1 MKKILL
7 VMLLAMSATSHAQ
20 LSAFINGKAIK
31 EGASVS
37 KNDLASLQVGFK
49 NPKKVTIISGVSV
62 LYVQLLDANK
72 KNIQTFYLQKDGY
85 VAIDDFFKS
94 NTPTK
99 KFKVF
104 GEDGFLGDGNT
115 LDWTLSSAVGQETQK
130 TIQVKVGLYV
140 AEETG
145 YRQYGQRVNLL
156 EPMTFNV
163 PIWDAKNVTMPFLE
177 LAIDKTNIAGDMD
190 TKQNGMLGREGTE
203 IGYQLSEKGK
213 IWYTAFALNSDK
225 YPGLN
230 AKEVADDFI
239 HAGTYYANY
248 NQMNDKRPFKDYDI
262 GKYTLPWDHINNLL
276 DSKNRLSKLSYR
288 VNKAVKN
295 SNLMNMFETVTINGM
310 KGYAFKTNTDEREHI
325 NATDWTP
332 KGNFVIYILEHPT
345 NPKLTLII
353 SSSVKNNGNTLE
365 ETDALLQTFINSIKK

>member
-1 MKKILL
+1 MKKILFVL
-7 VMLLAMSATSHAQ
+7 FLAMSATSYAQ
-20 LSAFINGKAIK
+20 LSAYINGKAIK

-37 KNDLASLQVGFK
+37 KKDLASLQVGFK
-49 NPKKVTIISGVSV
+49 NQKKVTIISGISA

-72 KNIQTFYLQKDGY
+72 KDIQSFFLQKDGY
-85 VAIDDFFKS
+85 VAIEDFFKS
-94 NTPTK
+94 NTPTTK
-99 KFKVF
+99 YKVF
-104 GEDGFLGDGNT
+104 GEGGFLSNGNT
-115 LDWTLSSAVGQETQK
+115 LDWILSAAVGQEAQK
-130 TIQVKVGLYV
+130 TIQVKIGLYV

-145 YRQYGQRVNLL
+145 YRQYGQSVRLL

-163 PIWDAKNVTMPFLE
+163 PIWDAKNVTMPFLD
-177 LAIDKTNIAGDMD
+177 LTIDKTNIAGDMD
-190 TKQNGMLGREGTE
+190 TKQNGMLGRKETE
-203 IGYQLSEKGK
+203 IGYRLIEKDK
-213 IWYTAFALNSDK
+213 IWYTAFALDSDK

-239 HAGTYYANY
+239 HAGTFYANY
-248 NQMNDKRPFKDYDI
+248 NQMNDKKPFKDYDI
-262 GKYTLPWDHINNLL
+262 QKYTLPWDHINDLL

-288 VNKAVKN
+288 VNKEVKN
-295 SNLMNMFETVTINGM
+295 SNLMNLFETVTINGM
-310 KGYAFKTNTDEREHI
+310 KGYTFKSSTDEREHI
-325 NATDWTP
+325 NATKWTP